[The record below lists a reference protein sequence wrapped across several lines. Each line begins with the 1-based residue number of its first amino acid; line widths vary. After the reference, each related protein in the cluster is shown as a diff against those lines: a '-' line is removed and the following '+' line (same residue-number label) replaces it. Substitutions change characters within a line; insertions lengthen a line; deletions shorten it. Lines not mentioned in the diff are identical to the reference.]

1 MSDKELE
8 KQKTQA
14 QLDEWRAE
22 VDKLD
27 AQARGASA
35 DAQIELNEQI
45 EALQSKIDEG
55 KSKLGA
61 LVEKVKES
69 FGG

>member
-8 KQKTQA
+8 KQKMQA

-22 VDKLD
+22 VDKLE

-45 EALQSKIDEG
+45 EALQSKIDDG

-61 LVEKVKES
+61 LVEKAKES
-69 FGG
+69 FGR